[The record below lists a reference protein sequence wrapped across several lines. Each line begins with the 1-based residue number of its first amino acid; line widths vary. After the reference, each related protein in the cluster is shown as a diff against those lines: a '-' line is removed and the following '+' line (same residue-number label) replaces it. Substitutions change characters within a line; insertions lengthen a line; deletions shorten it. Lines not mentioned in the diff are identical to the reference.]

1 MPDRRSFILATG
13 ATALVAA
20 CGGGPPGP
28 TPVTVAATASP
39 AANGGLPVQVTI
51 LRLKDAGAFSS
62 ADYFALQGD
71 PGSVLGPALVGMD
84 QMTLAAGAPA
94 SKTIAFEPEAT
105 QIGVLVG
112 LRDPQ
117 KAWRAAAPVPAGE
130 PVTATVDV
138 GAGGLALAMS

>member
-13 ATALVAA
+13 ATAFVAA
-20 CGGGPPGP
+20 CGGPQGP
-28 TPVTVAATASP
+28 TPVTVAATAGP
-39 AANGGLPVQVTI
+39 EANGGLPVQVTV
-51 LRLKDAGAFSS
+51 LRLKDAGAFNS

-71 PGSVLGPALVGMD
+71 PAGILGPALIGMD

-112 LRDPQ
+112 LRDPE
-117 KAWRAAAPVPAGE
+117 KAWRAAAPVPAGK

-138 GAGGLALAMS
+138 GAAGLALAMS